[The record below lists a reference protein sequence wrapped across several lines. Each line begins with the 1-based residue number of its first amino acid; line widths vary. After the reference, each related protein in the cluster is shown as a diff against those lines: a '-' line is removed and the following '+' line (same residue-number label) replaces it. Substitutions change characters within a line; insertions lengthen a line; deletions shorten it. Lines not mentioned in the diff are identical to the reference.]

1 VELFVPSV
9 DHLGQLT
16 AKALFLFGF
25 DPEVARSKP
34 ENAEV
39 LAADSARTV
48 LGELAGRVR
57 AHSQPVTAEVFK
69 RWMEEI
75 KQATG
80 IKGTEL
86 YHPIR
91 IAITGSHSGPD
102 FDKLIPVIEQGATLR
117 VGVPSIRERVE
128 RFVGV

>member
-1 VELFVPSV
+1 
-9 DHLGQLT
+9 
-16 AKALFLFGF
+16 
-25 DPEVARSKP
+25 
-34 ENAEV
+34 
-39 LAADSARTV
+39 V